1 MLPVSAPDGARPM
14 FGQSDSNDYQ
24 PFGYIG
30 RIPLY
35 FSTCLVL
42 LYCVSLVVLVFCHFF
57 HGPNVEY
64 LLMYD
69 GGSVTKG
76 FQFWR
81 FLSYPVVNIP
91 SIWFALEMYL
101 LYSFGREVERFFG
114 RSVFAMLYV
123 SLVVLAPCLSTAA
136 VAIHSSLL
144 IRFAGSFSP
153 DFAVFVAFTA
163 IYPDVE
169 IFFTFKAKW
178 VAAILIGIYSLQFI
192 YFNDVVDLLLFW
204 ATCAAAYGFVKYL
217 RGQIQLSLR
226 DYFRQR
232 RSRQVLRPLPRPKP
246 AQRMLPPKSE
256 RDDVIESIDPLL
268 DKIAKHGISSLT
280 AAERAKLEEAR
291 AELLKKPGP

>member
-1 MLPVSAPDGARPM
+1 M
-14 FGQSDSNDYQ
+14 FGQSESNDYQ

-42 LYCVSLVVLVFCHFF
+42 LYCTSLVALVFCHFF
-57 HGPNVEY
+57 HGPSVE
-64 LLMYD
+64 LLLCYD
-69 GGSVTKG
+69 GLSVTKQY
-76 FQFWR
+76 QFWR
-81 FLSYPVVNIP
+81 LLTYPVVNVPP
-91 SIWFALEMYL
+91 SIWFPLEMYL
-101 LYSFGREVERFFG
+101 LYSFGREVERFIG
-114 RSVFAMLYV
+114 RTAFMMLYV

-136 VAIHSSLL
+136 VALHPDL
-144 IRFAGSFSP
+144 IIVFGRSFTP
-153 DFAVFVAFTA
+153 NFAVFVAFAA
-163 IYPDVE
+163 IYPNVE

-178 VAAILIGIYSLQFI
+178 VAAILIGIYSLEFI
-192 YFNDVVDLLLFW
+192 YYNQVVDLLLFW
-204 ATCAAAYGFVKYL
+204 ATCAAAFAFIKYL
-217 RGQIQLSLR
+217 RGQIQFSLR

-232 RSRQVLRPLPRPKP
+232 RSRQVLKPLPRPKA

-280 AAERAKLEEAR
+280 AGERAKLEEAR